1 MADSTGQVISHY
13 RILGKLGEG
22 GMGVVYR
29 ALDTRLDRQVAL
41 KVLPDAVVNDP
52 ERKWRFVR
60 EAKAAS
66 ALNHPNIVTIYDI
79 DQAPLGKGAAVDFI
93 AMEYVEGTTLD
104 RVLVQRRLTV
114 EEALGFAT
122 QIAGALAAAHAA
134 GIVHRDVKPANVM
147 ITPTGQVK
155 MLDFGLAK
163 LFEVRG
169 PGSEAVSS
177 PDSLAATITGA
188 TAAPGTRQGTVLGTL
203 AYMSP
208 EQAQGKPVD
217 ARSDVFSLGQ
227 VVYEMFAGKRV
238 FQGDSNLMTLASILR
253 DPAPPLKAARPDA
266 PEEVERIVARAL
278 EKKPEDRYPSAV
290 EMRDDLAA
298 CQARRFAPV
307 SRAAPKA
314 RRPGIVLGVALVLAA
329 ALGAL
334 GWYLVRESRVRRARE
349 VDIPEINRLAESGNV
364 IAALQ
369 LARETERYVPDEV
382 KRLRRAS
389 WAPVSVKTEPSGADV
404 SFNAYLGADSDWQSL
419 GRSPIEP
426 VRLPFGYYR
435 WRVSK
440 EGFQTVETVSYPE
453 PLTVRLDPPA
463 AIPPGMVRVPG
474 GTFQYRSSQP
484 VALAGYWLDKY
495 EVTNRQFKEFVD
507 RGGYQKKDFWKQP
520 FARDGRTLAWE
531 EAMAEFKDSTGRPGP
546 STWELGAYLEGHAD
560 YPVNGVSWYE
570 AAAYAAFAGKSL
582 PTIYHWY
589 NAAGIGAFSDVLKV
603 SNFDGKG
610 PAPAGSHRGLTPW
623 GAYDMAGNV
632 KEWCW
637 NATGDRRYIP
647 GGAWSDPGYMFSA
660 VDAQL
665 PFDRSATNGLR
676 CVKYTAPVPDVQTA
690 SVERLTRDYSRERP
704 ASDEAFRIY
713 RGFYAY
719 DKMPLN
725 AAIESTDDS
734 SPYWRQ
740 EKIVFDAAYGRER
753 VAAYLFLPRNA
764 APPYQTV
771 VYFPSSLALAATSSQ
786 DLEMRVYDFVI
797 RSGRA
802 VLYPIYKGTYER
814 RNPSQRDGPNENRDL
829 VIQWSKDLG
838 RSLDYLETR
847 PDIDREKFAYFGL
860 SLGSIT
866 ALPLVAVEDRF
877 KTAVLL
883 AGGLPFDPRLPE
895 IEPLNFAPHI
905 RIPVLLLGGRQD
917 FLHPVDTAQ
926 VPLMRFLGTPE
937 KDKRHIIFEGGH
949 APLRVQVLIKD
960 ILDWLDRYLGP
971 VKTQS

>member
-1 MADSTGQVISHY
+1 MAETTGQVISRY

-29 ALDTRLDRQVAL
+29 AVDTRLDRQVAL
-41 KVLPDAVVNDP
+41 KLLPAEAVEDP
-52 ERKWRFVR
+52 ERKWRFIR

-79 DQAPLGKGAAVDFI
+79 DSAPLGEGEPVDFI
-93 AMEYVEGTTLD
+93 AMECVEGTTLD
-104 RVLVQRRLTV
+104 RVLGERRLTV
-114 EEALGFAT
+114 DEALGFAT
-122 QIAGALAAAHAA
+122 QIAGALAAAHSA

-147 ITPTGQVK
+147 ITPAGQVK
-155 MLDFGLAK
+155 ILDFGLAK
-163 LFEVRG
+163 LLEVRG
-169 PGSEAVSS
+169 PGSSADPS

-217 ARSDVFSLGQ
+217 ARSDIFSLGE
-227 VVYEMFAGKRV
+227 VVYEMFAGKRA
-238 FQGDSNLMTLASILR
+238 FQGDSNLMTLAAILR
-253 DPAPPLKAARPDA
+253 DPAPPVKTARPDA
-266 PEEVERIVARAL
+266 PEEIERILARAL

-290 EMRDDLAA
+290 EMRDDLAT
-298 CQARRFAPV
+298 CQARRLAPV
-307 SRAAPKA
+307 SQAPSKA
-314 RRPGIVLGVALVLAA
+314 RRPGVFLGAALVLAA
-329 ALGAL
+329 VGAL

-349 VDIPEINRLAESGNV
+349 VDIPEISRLTETGNLA
-364 IAALQ
+364 AALR
-369 LARETERYVPDEV
+369 LARETERYAPDDV
-382 KRLRRAS
+382 RRLRHAS
-389 WAPVSVKTEPSGADV
+389 WAPVSVKTEPPGAEV
-404 SFNAYLGADSDWQSL
+404 SFNAYLGPDSDWQSL
-419 GRSPIEP
+419 GRSPIDP

-435 WRVSK
+435 WRISK
-440 EGFQTVETVSYPE
+440 EGFQTVETVSSPK
-453 PLTVRLDPPA
+453 PLTIQLDPTGS
-463 AIPPGMVRVPG
+463 IPPGMVRVPG
-474 GTFQYRSSQP
+474 GSFQYRSSRP
-484 VALAGYWLDKY
+484 VTLAGYWLDKY

-507 RGGYQKKDFWKQP
+507 RGGYQKKEYWKEP
-520 FARDGRTLAWE
+520 FVRDGRTLTWE

-546 STWELGAYLEGHAD
+546 STWELGAYPEGHAD
-560 YPVNGVSWYE
+560 YPVNGVSWHE

-589 NAAGIGAFSDVLKV
+589 NAAGIGIFSDILKV

-610 PAPAGSHRGLTPW
+610 PAPVGSHRGLTPW

-637 NATGDRRYIP
+637 NAAGDRRYLP

-660 VDAQL
+660 VDAQP
-665 PFDRSATNGLR
+665 PFDRSATNGFR
-676 CVKYTAPVPDVQTA
+676 CVKYTAPVPDEQTA
-690 SVERLTRDYSRERP
+690 SVERLTRDYSRETP

-719 DKMPLN
+719 DKTPLN

-740 EKIVFDAAYGRER
+740 QKIVFDAAYGRER
-753 VAAYLFLPRNA
+753 VPAYLFLPRNA
-764 APPYQTV
+764 RPPYQTV
-771 VYFPSSLALAATSSQ
+771 VYFPSSSALTATSSQ
-786 DLEMRVYDFVI
+786 DVEMRVYDFVI

-814 RNPSQRDGPNENRDL
+814 RNASPGGPNEDRDM

-847 PDIDREKFAYFGL
+847 PDIDRGKFAYFGL

-866 ALPLVAVEDRF
+866 ALPIVAVEDRF

-883 AGGLPFDPRLPE
+883 AGGLPFDRKLPE
-895 IEPLNFAPHI
+895 IEPLNFAPRI

-917 FLHPVDTAQ
+917 FVHPLDTAQ
-926 VPLMRFLGTPE
+926 VPLLHFLGTPE
-937 KDKRHIIFEGGH
+937 KDKRHVIFEGGH

-971 VKTQS
+971 VKTTGG